1 MGLQLIP
8 AVTGHKVGLTLDTS
22 LVCCRESQRDGKP
35 FVDSHRQLILN
46 QQFHIPNEPNTYSF
60 GLWEEA
66 RAQRENV
73 LCGVSI
79 GCFHFSNL
87 KPKTKKMQIQ
97 KKETHTKFNGT
108 KISLSS
114 HTSLQNSHYS
124 TSCFPV
130 VIICMNVDI
139 FTARTASNIEIVIH
153 VNVPPVVTLVQA
165 SQYKSAF
172 VGGLA

>member
-1 MGLQLIP
+1 
-8 AVTGHKVGLTLDTS
+8 
-22 LVCCRESQRDGKP
+22 
-35 FVDSHRQLILN
+35 
-46 QQFHIPNEPNTYSF
+46 
-60 GLWEEA
+60 
-66 RAQRENV
+66 
-73 LCGVSI
+73 
-79 GCFHFSNL
+79 
-87 KPKTKKMQIQ
+87 MQIQ